1 MSSLIFPDINVWL
14 ALSQGNHVH
23 HGMAAHWLDRF
34 QASDRI
40 FFCRHTQMGLLRLLS
55 VDAVMG
61 VGKAL
66 SQAEAWRA
74 YDRWLS
80 DERVEF
86 HDEPEKLEDGFRK
99 HARSDLPAPKAW
111 ADAYLAAFA
120 ECAGLCLI
128 TFDRHLARRAAN
140 SSLLE

>member
-1 MSSLIFPDINVWL
+1 MSSLIFLDINVWL

-23 HGMAAHWLDRF
+23 HEVAARWLDRF

-40 FFCRHTQMGLLRLLS
+40 FFCRHTQIGLLRLLS

-66 SQAEAWRA
+66 NQAEAWRA
-74 YDRWLS
+74 YDRWLA

-86 HDEPEKLEDGFRK
+86 HDEPEKLEGGFRK
-99 HARSDLPAPKAW
+99 RARSDLPAPKAW
-111 ADAYLAAFA
+111 ADAYLEA
-120 ECAGLCLI
+120 
-128 TFDRHLARRAAN
+128 
-140 SSLLE
+140 